1 MLLISKTTPAPI
13 ATASL
18 YCRDGSSREGPSNKE
33 YHAAI
38 EPRGDAFIVTFAYG
52 RTDSIL
58 TTGTKTPAP
67 VSMEDA
73 TKVFDKLVAAKLAK
87 GYHEGYPGRPYRP
100 SPCPVHGPASGIR
113 CQLPNPVDVSEVSR
127 LLTGTSHCLQEKHDG
142 YRLLVR
148 KRGDE
153 ITGINRRGFIVAV
166 PEPIRKAVAQIGFD
180 VLLDGVAVGETL
192 HAFDLLEVKGHDLR
206 PRRYLDR
213 HAGLLMAIPPS
224 LPALRWVST
233 AVDPNDK
240 IEIFEEYR
248 QIGCKGV
255 VFKDVNAPFSPGR
268 PASGGPQLTYGF
280 VVSAS
285 FVAADQNAKRCV
297 RLGLYDE
304 ETLVP
309 VGNVT
314 IPAGHPIPRMGE
326 VVEVRYR
333 HAVRESGEIHQP
345 VYVGKRPD
353 MPAGECG
360 THQLKYKS
368 TGGEDA

>member
-13 ATASL
+13 TTASL
-18 YCRDGSSREGPSNKE
+18 YCRDGSSNKE

-38 EPRGDAFIVTFAYG
+38 EPRGEHFIVTFAYG
-52 RTDSIL
+52 RTDSIY
-58 TTGTKTPAP
+58 TTGTKTPEP
-67 VSMEDA
+67 VSLEDA
-73 TKVFDKLVAAKLAK
+73 TKVFKKLVASKLAK
-87 GYHEGYPGRPYRP
+87 GYHEGHPGRPYRS
-100 SPCPVHGPASGIR
+100 SPCPVHGPDTGIR
-113 CQLPNPVDVSEVSR
+113 CQLPNPVDVSNLSR
-127 LLTGTSHCLQEKHDG
+127 LLTGASHCLEEKHDG

-153 ITGINRRGFIVAV
+153 ITGINRRGFVVAI
-166 PEPIRKAVAQIGFD
+166 PEPIREAVAKIEFD

-192 HAFDLLEVKGHDLR
+192 QAFDLLEVKGQNLR
-206 PRRYLDR
+206 GRRYLDR
-213 HAGLLMAIPPS
+213 HSGLLMAIPPS
-224 LPALRWVST
+224 LSALRWVSC

-240 IEIFEEYR
+240 VEIFEELR

-268 PASGGPQLTYGF
+268 PVWGGPQLTYEF

-285 FVAADQNAKRCV
+285 FVAADQIAKRCV

-304 ETLVP
+304 ESLVP
-309 VGNVT
+309 AGNVI
-314 IPAGHPIPRMGE
+314 IPPGHPIPRLGE
-326 VVEVRYR
+326 VVLVRYR
-333 HAVRESGEIHQP
+333 FALRESGCIHEP

-360 THQLKYKS
+360 IHQLRYKS
-368 TGGEDA
+368 ASEAHG